1 MIRRS
6 LFLISF
12 AVLTFATPA
21 LSTAS
26 AKDRPAPQK
35 KTKAQEK
42 ADAKT
47 KAQASKK
54 AADKSRGFEL

>member
-6 LFLISF
+6 LFWIPFTL
-12 AVLTFATPA
+12 LTFGAPA
-21 LSTAS
+21 LPTAA
-26 AKDRPAPQK
+26 AKNRPAPQK

-42 ADAKT
+42 ADAKA
-47 KAQASKK
+47 KAQTGKK